1 MSIRREMGFRSAIVI
16 VVVALSFA
24 SPWDVPYV
32 RAENLEPHPPI
43 LINGN
48 GGFTTENGVTGGSG
62 TASDPYIIEG

>member
-43 LINGN
+43 LILL
-48 GGFTTENGVTGGSG
+48 FSSMAMVVSQLKTE
-62 TASDPYIIEG
+62 